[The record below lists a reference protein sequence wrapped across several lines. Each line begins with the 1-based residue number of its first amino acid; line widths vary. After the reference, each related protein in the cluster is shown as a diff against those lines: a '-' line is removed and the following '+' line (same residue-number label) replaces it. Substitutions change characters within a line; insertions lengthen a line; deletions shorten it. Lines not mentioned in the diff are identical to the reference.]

1 MMERMGLEPEA
12 IAKWTLERVL
22 TNSEGFVDDDNI
34 GVDDCLLRKLKQL
47 ADSTEHS
54 ALHANLW
61 RLVAL

>member
-1 MMERMGLEPEA
+1 MLERMGLEPEA

-54 ALHANLW
+54 AFHASLW